1 MQKLREEID
10 DPDLQDLA
18 PRTAVV
24 AVVVVAALAAGIGIA
39 LYRRRRR
46 RSLIARLQAALP
58 EVDDLRQS
66 LKRPLERVVKAL

>member
-24 AVVVVAALAAGIGIA
+24 AVVVDAALAAGNGIA
-39 LYRRRRR
+39 HYRRRRR